1 MAIVAITHHVSD
13 IMSDIEKIKQFLIKC
28 KNDIIFF
35 AEHVC
40 RAEDGSFYVLEEHQ
54 RAMVSSEEPQVIYF
68 CGRRLGKSFMLAI
81 EAIHKALFYPYQ
93 KVFVLSPTESQ
104 AKEIAD
110 TITGLIER
118 SELIEREVKINN
130 VLEKR
135 FANGSRIS
143 VRTAGG
149 RGNVSSII
157 GSGTHLLIL
166 DEIQDVSEELIY
178 KILPVMRGQK
188 GKSKLIMAGTPRD
201 RSGFLFESLNTAPD
215 IWDNGEWTHYPERPG
230 TFTVYRKQTAYLDEE
245 DNVIESGTPRITID
259 ELKQD
264 LQNMPLIQFKQ
275 EYCLDFMASVSD
287 VYSEDLREKIFYTP
301 ENIQWGTKRPVCFG
315 LDIGKMRNET
325 VLIIA
330 EVIHTPIQDNYSYK
344 TLDVKWYKEFP
355 LGTEYDE
362 IEDYIAYELP
372 KSFPNI
378 IRGVIDTTGPG
389 IPVFEA
395 IEKRVIK
402 AGKPFMVEPYKFS
415 KEKKKDLVEGAVAAL
430 ERGQA
435 RAVYH
440 KRLNKEMS
448 GYKRELTD
456 SQNYIYHKTAGSDD
470 YVDALNLCLYN
481 ITLGLITKVPA
492 AIKPVPKT
500 LKKQFGDKG
509 KWQRKHISHQKPFRS
524 KRMIRSPRR
533 RL

>member
-1 MAIVAITHHVSD
+1 MT
-13 IMSDIEKIKQFLIKC
+13 DIEKIKQFLKKC
-28 KNDIIFF
+28 KYDIIFF

-40 RAEDGSFYVLEEHQ
+40 RAEDGSFYKLEEHQ
-54 RAMVSSEEPQVIYF
+54 RAMVSSKEPQVIYF

-135 FANGSRIS
+135 FNNGSRIS

-188 GKSKLIMAGTPRD
+188 GESKLIMAGTPRD

-215 IWDNGEWTHYPERPG
+215 IWDNGKWIHYDERPG
-230 TFTVYRKQTAYLDEE
+230 TFTVYRKQTAYLDEN
-245 DNVIESGTPRITID
+245 DNIIESGTPRITVD
-259 ELKQD
+259 ELYQD

-287 VYSEDLREKIFYTP
+287 VYSEDLRERMFYTP
-301 ENIQWGTKRPVCFG
+301 ESTQWGTKKPVCFG

-325 VLIIA
+325 VLTIA
-330 EVIHTPIQDNYSYK
+330 EVVHTPLDDNYSYK

-355 LGTEYDE
+355 LGTEYDT
-362 IEDYIAYELP
+362 IENYIAYELP

-378 IRGVIDTTGPG
+378 IRGVFDATGVG
-389 IPVFEA
+389 EAVYEA
-395 IEKRVIK
+395 IEKKVIK
-402 AGKPFMVEPYKFS
+402 AGKPFLTEPYKFT

-435 RAVYH
+435 KAIYH

-448 GYKRELTD
+448 GYKREITE
-456 SQNYIYHKTAGSDD
+456 SQNYVYHKTSGSDD
-470 YVDALNLCLYN
+470 YVDSFNLCLYN

-492 AIKPVPKT
+492 TVRGVPKT
-500 LKKQFGDKG
+500 LKKQFGDKEQ
-509 KWQRKHISHQKPFRS
+509 WQSKNITKQLPKT
-524 KRMIRSPRR
+524 KRMMRNPRR
-533 RL
+533 RF